1 MRSTGG
7 LCMCAKGEHLQTPGK
22 RGTVND
28 GSQLQLFRSRR
39 FLPLFITQFGGAFND
54 NFYKSALLMLFTYS
68 GVEGGG
74 LAWGGLDWSGE
85 PRWGLSIDVVN
96 NLISAMLIVPFLLFA
111 AMAGQFADKYEKSRL
126 IRGIKLGEIA
136 IMLAGCLALYLNSP
150 AGLLLILFF
159 TGTQSACFSPLKYS
173 ILPQHVSPQ
182 ALTGANGLM
191 HGGTSL
197 AIFTGLI
204 AGSLAI
210 QVSTGRTL
218 VAVISLLVALV
229 GWFASRQIPLAAA
242 ADTALRVQWRPGRQM
257 MRTLHHARENSLV
270 FCAIL
275 GISWYW
281 FLGSVYLTQ
290 LPNFTRSV
298 LHGAPAMV
306 TLLLVMFLVGV
317 CSGALLCERLSRRRV
332 EPGLVPLA
340 AILVALFGF
349 DLYAA
354 GTALLADASAVGSDY
369 LPLSVLLLKP
379 QTWRVMADVLLL
391 GVAGGLYVV
400 PLSALMQSRSRAAS
414 RAQVVA
420 ANNVIN
426 ALFMVAAAVIGVICL
441 EVMGQTIPQLFLWVT
456 LMHVFVCCLMFSWQ
470 REFPEAFRQRFWPP
484 RTTV

>member
-1 MRSTGG
+1 MCTEGEQLQVPNSTG
-7 LCMCAKGEHLQTPGK
+7 TS
-22 RGTVND
+22 D
-28 GSQLQLFRSRR
+28 DSSQLQLFRSRR
-39 FLPLFITQFGGAFND
+39 FLPLFLTQFGGAFND

-74 LAWGGLDWSGE
+74 LAWGGLDWSGQ
-85 PRWGLSIDVVN
+85 PRWGLTIDVVN

-191 HGGTSL
+191 HGGTSV
-197 AIFTGLI
+197 AIFLGLI

-210 QVSTGRTL
+210 QLATGRAL
-218 VAVISLLVALV
+218 VAVIALLVALA

-242 ADTALRVQWRPGRQM
+242 ADTGLRVQWQPGRQM
-257 MRTLHHARENSLV
+257 LRTLRHARENSLV
-270 FCAIL
+270 LCAIL

-317 CSGALLCERLSRRRV
+317 CSGALLCERLSRRQV

-354 GTALLADASAVGSDY
+354 GEALLAKVPAAGSDY
-369 LPLSVLLLKP
+369 LPLSVLLIEP

-420 ANNVIN
+420 ANNVFN
-426 ALFMVAAAVIGVICL
+426 ALFMVAAAVIGVVCL
-441 EVMGQTIPQLFLWVT
+441 GILGQTIPQLFLWVT
-456 LMHVFVCCLMFSWQ
+456 LMHVLVCSCMFVWQ
-470 REFPEAFRQRFWPP
+470 REFPNAFLRRFWQSRSP
-484 RTTV
+484 V